1 YATLFATYALWHLA
15 AAAVVFGAMFV
26 VTAVEVALSIRRDSI
41 FISLLGLLGGF
52 ATPALLS
59 TGENRPIGLFSYLLL
74 LNIALAWVAMV
85 KRWPLLTAISIAF
98 TVIYQWTWTA
108 RFLTAGQLPLAAGIF
123 VLFAVA
129 AAAALWVRR
138 QRDGAQDT
146 FDRAAVA
153 AAALPL
159 VFAVFT
165 AAVPA
170 YGARYNV
177 LFTFLLLITAGL
189 AIVAR
194 KRGPQWLNV
203 LGGLTTLL
211 VFAV

>member
-1 YATLFATYALWHLA
+1 
-15 AAAVVFGAMFV
+15 
-26 VTAVEVALSIRRDSI
+26 
-41 FISLLGLLGGF
+41 
-52 ATPALLS
+52 
-59 TGENRPIGLFSYLLL
+59 
-74 LNIALAWVAMV
+74 
-85 KRWPLLTAISIAF
+85 
-98 TVIYQWTWTA
+98 
-108 RFLTAGQLPLAAGIF
+108 
-123 VLFAVA
+123 FAVA

-211 VFAV
+211 VFAVWLGRSYSAAAWPAILIWTSVFVLVQLAVSHFSDRPQFSVALLLIAVLPALAAIEHATQSPLLLFATAFVLLARI